1 MYINDDSNPRGA
13 TARESRGNAWS
24 GVVALALLA
33 MFTVALIASEADSHG
48 MEEAGQNTGIVI
60 AGQ

>member
-1 MYINDDSNPRGA
+1 MYLNESSDHNMAR
-13 TARESRGNAWS
+13 AREHRGNAWS

-33 MFTVALIASEADSHG
+33 MFTVALIASESATDAEESHD
-48 MEEAGQNTGIVI
+48 AVAIVI

>member
-1 MYINDDSNPRGA
+1 MYIEGNSDSHNGDVRK
-13 TARESRGNAWS
+13 SRGNAWS

-33 MFTVALIASEADSHG
+33 MFTVALVASEADSL
-48 MEEAGQNTGIVI
+48 EAEKSGKAGIVI